1 MTDALSPHNLIEHT
15 SRVAAAY
22 IAQHKSSL
30 EELPQII
37 TTLYQ
42 ALSGIHA
49 NASRTLRTF
58 KTPFISI
65 EDSVHDD
72 YLVCLEDGKKLHMLK
87 RHLTS
92 KYDMT
97 LDQYRERWNLPHDY
111 PSVSP
116 SYARR
121 RSAIAV
127 TIGLG
132 KKGRGKAK
140 NKAA

>member
-1 MTDALSPHNLIEHT
+1 
-15 SRVAAAY
+15 
-22 IAQHKSSL
+22 
-30 EELPQII
+30 
-37 TTLYQ
+37 
-42 ALSGIHA
+42 
-49 NASRTLRTF
+49 
-58 KTPFISI
+58 
-65 EDSVHDD
+65 
-72 YLVCLEDGKKLHMLK
+72 MLK